1 MSAFPFRAGYV
12 PGLCGSRRSRFR
24 SRAGTLAA
32 VVLSVVPLMCS
43 AAEPAPSLGLGRFA
57 GLRAPS
63 RDVRLK
69 VRARP
74 DTASLAAL
82 AAAGFGS
89 VELGVNFV
97 AGASAARE
105 TLHSALQTAHRL
117 GLGVDLSP
125 GGAQPYQSP
134 GISEAGSMQQLLA
147 THADIAGGG
156 EYAGAVEPPHWLVGE
171 PTLVAVTAARVVG
184 DSGTTVLLE
193 ARSAIDLTSAVNS
206 ARLLHW
212 RVPPGRWELFTFWQR
227 ATGQVAS
234 RPPFEDP
241 RVWAGRLPRTGP
253 GRYLTADLFSGLGI
267 GQGLK
272 YLERNILPGNLSL
285 LRGADLAHDSLE
297 VQAQMFWTADLP
309 RQFERRRGYS
319 LIRFLPV
326 LYTPRAA
333 SFNPIDPTWGG
344 PLPPRPFDFAGDAG
358 RRVRYDY
365 RQTLT
370 DLYCERYLRSIRQ
383 WAHARGLEDRI
394 QVAYNYFALDML
406 RSGRAVDIPENESFD
421 SGWSR
426 PFDPT
431 LPPYGSARW
440 RHAIDSYRLT
450 GSAAHL
456 SGATRATIEFGDDF
470 AIYRKQP
477 VDYAQ
482 QLEEAFAGGITLGVL
497 TGFSS
502 ADGGWPV
509 PSGLA
514 HIGLGDEWTAGWPQ
528 WRDWPALTS
537 YFARAT
543 QLLESGHPRIDV
555 TIYHD
560 RGLSTVH
567 DDAPLFASARLGA
580 AGYTYDFI
588 DPAALLAPEAAK
600 VAGELY
606 GRRVG
611 YRALILD
618 NVRSMPFAAAR
629 SILAMARRGL
639 HVVIVGPMPQESTG
653 YYDHAAGDRVVAH
666 AMAALA
672 TLPTVAHVDTE
683 DEVPAALVKLAILP
697 SASFGDRS
705 PLMSVL
711 RRGPEEDLWWI
722 FNPSGESVSARAS
735 FAASGAPYS
744 IDLWSGQVSRIAQWT
759 VARGRTLM
767 PLWLAPHAAT
777 VVVIQRGE
785 RVPVHVLSS
794 NAGPIFEEGRA
805 AWVIAAP
812 AGNGRLTLSDG
823 ETRTIDFSS
832 LPRAI
837 GLARWHLR
845 VDAISPRGERHHD
858 LGTVP
863 LADWRSIPQLRHAVG
878 RATYSAQVELSPA
891 WFGPGRGILLSV
903 GDVAGAMRLAVNGHV
918 VTEQTTGFGRWLVG
932 SWLKPGANRVTIRLD
947 TTLLNEMA
955 ALRAA
960 GDPRYQ
966 TGPTPLPT
974 APSGLLGP
982 VRLSSVAR
990 VELSQSSVP
999 GDP

>member
-1 MSAFPFRAGYV
+1 
-12 PGLCGSRRSRFR
+12 
-24 SRAGTLAA
+24 
-32 VVLSVVPLMCS
+32 
-43 AAEPAPSLGLGRFA
+43 
-57 GLRAPS
+57 
-63 RDVRLK
+63 VRT
-69 VRARP
+69 RP
-74 DTASLAAL
+74 DSASLAAL

-89 VELGVNFV
+89 AELGVNFA
-97 AGASAARE
+97 AGAGRAQE

-125 GGAQPYQSP
+125 GGGQPYQSP
-134 GISEAGSMQQLLA
+134 GITEAGSMQQLLA
-147 THADIAGGG
+147 THAGVAGGG
-156 EYAGAVEPPHWLVGE
+156 VYSGAVNPPRWLVGQ

-184 DSGTTVLLE
+184 ERGTTVLLD
-193 ARSAIDLTSAVNS
+193 ARSAVDLTSEVNA
-206 ARLLHW
+206 ARALHW

-253 GRYLTADLFSGLGI
+253 GRYFTADLFSSLGI
-267 GQGLK
+267 GQALE
-272 YLERNILPGNLSL
+272 YLERNVLPGNLAL
-285 LRGADLAHDSLE
+285 LRGGDLAHDSLE

-309 RQFERRRGYS
+309 QQFERRRGYS
-319 LIRFLPV
+319 LIKFLPA

-333 SFNPIDPTWGG
+333 SFNPIDPAWGG
-344 PLPPRPFDFAGDAG
+344 PLPPRPFDFAGDTG
-358 RRVRYDY
+358 RRARYDY

-370 DLYCERYLRSIRQ
+370 DLYCERYLHAIRR
-383 WAHARGLEDRI
+383 WAHERGLEDRV

-406 RSGRAVDIPENESFD
+406 RSGRAVDVPENESLD

-440 RHAIDSYRLT
+440 QHAIDSYRLT

-470 AIYRKQP
+470 ALYRKQP

-502 ADGGWPV
+502 AGSGWPV

-528 WRDWPALTS
+528 WRDWPALTT

-543 QLLESGHPRIDV
+543 QLLESGRPRVDV

-560 RGLSTVH
+560 RGLATVH
-567 DDAPLFASARLGA
+567 DDAPLFASARLGG

-588 DPAALLAPEAAK
+588 DPAALLAPEAAE

-606 GRRVG
+606 GRRVD
-611 YRALILD
+611 YQALVLD
-618 NVRSMPFAAAR
+618 RVRSMPFAAAR

-639 HVVIVGPMPQESTG
+639 HVIVVGPLPRESAG
-653 YYDHAAGDRVVAH
+653 YYNHAAADRVVAQ
-666 AMAALA
+666 AMSALG
-672 TLPTVAHVDTE
+672 TLPTVARVDTE
-683 DEVPAALVKLAILP
+683 DEVPSALAKLGILP
-697 SASFGDRS
+697 AASFGERS
-705 PLMSVL
+705 SLMSVH
-711 RRGPEEDLWWI
+711 RRSSGEDLWWI

-744 IDLWSGQVSRIAQWT
+744 IDLWSGRVSRIAQWT
-759 VARGRTLM
+759 AVGGRTLM

-777 VVVIQRGE
+777 VVVTHRGE
-785 RVPVHVLSS
+785 RAPVHVVSS
-794 NAGPIFEEGRA
+794 DTGPIVEEGRDV
-805 AWVIAAP
+805 WVIGAP
-812 AGNGRLTLSDG
+812 GVKGRLTLSDG

-832 LPRAI
+832 LPRS
-837 GLARWHLR
+837 LELTRWHLR
-845 VDAISPRGERHHD
+845 VDEIGPSGESHRD
-858 LGTVP
+858 LGAVP
-863 LADWRSIPQLRHAVG
+863 LADWRSIPELRYAVG
-878 RATYSAQVELSPA
+878 RAIYSARIELPPE
-891 WFGPGRGILLSV
+891 WFGPSRGILLSA

-932 SWLKPGANRVTIRLD
+932 SWLKPGANLVTIRLD

-955 ALRAA
+955 ALRAS

-966 TGPTPLPT
+966 TGPTPLAT
-974 APSGLLGP
+974 APSGVLGP
-982 VRLSSVAR
+982 VLLSSVAR
-990 VELSQSSVP
+990 LGLAESSAAR
-999 GDP
+999 DP